1 MTQIEELRI
10 KNTEID
16 AEIIELIA
24 KRKQISLEIGAYK
37 KQHNL
42 PILDSAREALL
53 REFHDTVCEEYNLAP
68 SIVAKLFELLI
79 EESRKVQQN
88 ER

>member
-1 MTQIEELRI
+1 MSQIEELRI
-10 KNTEID
+10 KITEID

-53 REFHDTVCEEYNLAP
+53 RN
-68 SIVAKLFELLI
+68 
-79 EESRKVQQN
+79 
-88 ER
+88 

>member
-1 MTQIEELRI
+1 MSQIEELRI
-10 KNTEID
+10 KITEID

-42 PILDSAREALL
+42 PVLDSARESLL

-68 SIVAKLFELLI
+68 SMVAKLFELLI